1 MTQLSPEWLQAVCVL
16 ATLAVGLAAQRT
28 QVPDPTGLLLRAR
41 NTIAERDRRLPDYTC
56 GQTVDRCI
64 YVRRHTDDSKR
75 SCDQIRSLDPKGLE
89 LQSTDRLRL
98 DVKVSEHQEIGT
110 WHGSE
115 FTSSNIFE
123 LIGGGPYA
131 TGMMGLLVSN
141 ILGNPEA
148 MLGYLGEEVVSGAA
162 LPVYSYRVP
171 LSSSLY
177 KVRSGR
183 DWVRTAFSG
192 KFWLDPKSLDL
203 KRLLVQ
209 ADDLPNETGECVAIT
224 TVEYQQIRVG
234 DGQFVLPV
242 QSSFTVVTQDGS
254 QGRVTAVYSGC
265 REYRGEAAIHFNEV
279 PAPQETRQTKALH
292 SPIPARLPLALALT
306 EAIDTNT
313 AAAGDLVH
321 AKVQKPVRD
330 PRSKAVIVPAGAVVQ
345 GRIIQ
350 MQHWVSRPRHFTIAI
365 QMEKL
370 ETGGESWPLY
380 AKVIA
385 SPSKG
390 IFLSPLGR
398 SPLVA
403 AFPFVTEKSR
413 FRVPAGYESKWVT
426 VERPREEQD

>member
-1 MTQLSPEWLQAVCVL
+1 MTKISLL
-16 ATLAVGLAAQRT
+16 ATLAAGLAAQHT
-28 QVPDPTGLLLRAR
+28 QVPDPAERLARAR
-41 NTIAERDRRLPDYTC
+41 NILTERDRRLPDYTC
-56 GQTVDRCI
+56 GQTVDRSI
-64 YVRRHTDDSKR
+64 YVRPHTDYSNL
-75 SCDQIRSLDPKGLE
+75 SCDQIRSLNPKELE

-98 DVKVSEHQEIGT
+98 DVKVSEYQEIGT

-115 FTSSNIFE
+115 FTSSSIFE
-123 LIGGGPYA
+123 LIGGGPYT

-148 MLGYLGEEVVSGAA
+148 TVRYLGEEVVSGDA

-192 KFWLDPKSLDL
+192 KFWLDPKSQDL

-209 ADDLPNETGECVAIT
+209 ADDLPSETGECEAIT
-224 TVEYQQIRVG
+224 TVEYQKIRVG
-234 DGQFVLPV
+234 DGQFVLPL
-242 QSSFTVVTQDGS
+242 QSSFTAVTKNGS
-254 QGRVTAVYSGC
+254 EGRVIAVFLDC
-265 REYRGEAAIHFNEV
+265 REYRGEAAIHFDEV
-279 PAPQETRQTKALH
+279 PVARETRRTKAAYTPL
-292 SPIPARLPLALALT
+292 PAGLPLVLALT

-321 AKVQKPVRD
+321 AKVRKAVRD
-330 PRSKAVIVPAGAVVQ
+330 PRSKAVVVPAGAVVQ

-350 MQHWVSRPRHFTIAI
+350 MQHWVSRPRRFTIAI
-365 QMEKL
+365 QMENL
-370 ETGGESWPLY
+370 ESGGESFQLY

-385 SPSKG
+385 SPAKG

-426 VERPREEQD
+426 VEPPKEDQD